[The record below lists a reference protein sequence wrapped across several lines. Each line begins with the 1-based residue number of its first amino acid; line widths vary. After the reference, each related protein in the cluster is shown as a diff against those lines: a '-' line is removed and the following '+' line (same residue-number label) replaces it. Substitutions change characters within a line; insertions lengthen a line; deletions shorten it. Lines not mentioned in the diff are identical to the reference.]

1 MHPLIFLC
9 LGAISAASPCQARDK
24 PFDNLITFGDSFT
37 DNGRLQYYL
46 LNQANPPP
54 PGVLHPE
61 VNQTASGGLAWGQFA
76 SRAVGSR
83 YFDYAVSGAVCS
95 NKITPRYFTGLNR
108 TFPTVL
114 EDELPS
120 FVADATVPGDVLYAG
135 DRTAENTV
143 YALWIGTNDIGQNA
157 FLTDSQVAGK
167 NLSTFT
173 DCVWEVFDGIYAA
186 GGRRFVLLNEA
197 PLDLS
202 PLYAPSGS
210 GGSGDSVFW
219 LNKTSY
225 NETQYS
231 QKMMQYTSTINTVFD
246 YGVPFNLLVQSRWPK
261 AVFSIFDVHGFLTD
275 ISNTPD
281 AYFDAPANSTGFY
294 HYCRPQNSSD
304 CVNAAEPDS
313 SFMWYDE
320 LHPSERTSLHIA
332 DEFLQV
338 LGDKSAYGKTWVS

>member
-1 MHPLIFLC
+1 M
-9 LGAISAASPCQARDK
+9 
-24 PFDNLITFGDSFT
+24 
-37 DNGRLQYYL
+37 
-46 LNQANPPP
+46 
-54 PGVLHPE
+54 
-61 VNQTASGGLAWGQFA
+61 
-76 SRAVGSR
+76 
-83 YFDYAVSGAVCS
+83 
-95 NKITPRYFTGLNR
+95 
-108 TFPTVL
+108 
-114 EDELPS
+114 
-120 FVADATVPGDVLYAG
+120 
-135 DRTAENTV
+135 
-143 YALWIGTNDIGQNA
+143 
-157 FLTDSQVAGK
+157 
-167 NLSTFT
+167 
-173 DCVWEVFDGIYAA
+173 
-186 GGRRFVLLNEA
+186 LLNEA

-304 CVNAAEPDS
+304 CVNAAEPDP
-313 SFMWYDE
+313 SFMW
-320 LHPSERTSLHIA
+320 
-332 DEFLQV
+332 
-338 LGDKSAYGKTWVS
+338 